1 MLSKI
6 ALLVLGCIAEKP
18 LNPYHL
24 TKLFA
29 RLNTEHWFPMATSSI
44 YAAIRSLVKKGYI
57 EGRKVRSGNM
67 PQKTVYVITS
77 QGKKVLLDNL
87 TNYLREP
94 PNLVTEFDLT
104 LLFLFHLP
112 KEQVIAALRAQKV
125 RVEREIAGRK
135 RACAALESTIP
146 YNGMI
151 TMRHGLYQREA
162 DLKTLTELLQH
173 VEADEDWNRFPV
185 LDLLQEE

>member
-29 RLNTEHWFPMATSSI
+29 QLNTERWFPMATSSI

-67 PQKTVYVITS
+67 PQKTVYAITP
-77 QGKKVLLDNL
+77 QGKEVLQDNL
-87 TNYLREP
+87 VNYLREP
-94 PNLVTEFDLT
+94 QQVVSEFDLT
-104 LLFLFHLP
+104 LIFLFHLP
-112 KEQVIAALRAQKV
+112 KDLAIEALRAHKT
-125 RVEREIAGRK
+125 RVEQEIAGRK

-146 YNGMI
+146 YNGLI